1 MLKTKHSMLR
11 RTLSMLLAVVILI
24 GMVPANVFAIE
35 AKSNDYIPG
44 DVNGDG
50 LVNALDVNLVR
61 RHIAG
66 GYEVEINTLAA
77 DVNADGYITA
87 KDVTNLRKYI
97 AGGYGVELLRGLE
110 RFTVKFETGDGTKID
125 DQIILEGTLISTLQK
140 PYWAEHIFVG
150 WCYDAELKQPV
161 ESDDT
166 VTGNMT
172 LYANWLEQVSLD
184 TVDAVNF
191 ASAVDV
197 STDFAITV
205 LSSDPDMTAD
215 DVLAALDADDLTDPN
230 AKDIITVSGTT
241 GAFTVKGNGGFKEG
255 YSYRIALLSDKL
267 TFKDEDASARQYN
280 FTVHRDDVMNLTMQS
295 DIKYLPLSKVSNI
308 VNNGQS
314 VASLDIALYQT
325 DGENVT
331 VTELSKGTFKYTGDT
346 AVKVG
351 DIVCVYEGEIPT
363 NRDENTPKSE
373 LGDMA
378 YLEITAVSGNT
389 YTYENAEAEEV
400 LFTPDVLPMP
410 EAADTDNDA
419 NTVTIEDKY
428 LDYSAD
434 IYSYMNLDS
443 QTSVDVGDFFA
454 FYTGDLGVESDD
466 NAAKLTGYGKIT
478 KVKENG
484 NDTTTITY
492 IVVTWD
498 DVEACMDVYTEEEMS
513 AAELLEGMDTS
524 EMESEIE
531 QQAIDSGFAEE
542 AALYLTSLSL
552 ATDNFNA
559 LSAGVN
565 LEDYKVT
572 LKDGSTVSPEQ
583 LKLMSGGNVEVEIK
597 ESSVKAKVGKNP
609 THLGDIS
616 DTNAD
621 EKGITITL
629 DVIVV
634 FTISSEDSDSYIEI
648 AVTGSFVEEVGVDFG
663 VSAEAVWDWAVIIPY
678 ISDIKVSANVDTM
691 NFTGVSFN
699 ATMITKGEDSENTS
713 ALDIATEIRAL
724 LKDMANGGEQSDDT
738 QAKLVEAYSKLV
750 TSDSDWV
757 RVVEYNIVEIKKS
770 VPFGLPLI
778 NINFS
783 VAFVVDMDAALSV
796 GFDFEYIEGKRH
808 VFTMSIKDRSAYS
821 DTIDLQEKAYQFCF
835 YSMGRIGLKAGIE
848 MNFSISV
855 ISASLGSVG
864 FDAGAGAYTNLYGYF
879 FYELHYTESK
889 GKDVQYSGA
898 LLIQVG
904 IYLEL
909 GLEAKAIGGRYS
921 ARANLIDKEWKLYE
935 TGRRDNVLDFAT
947 DEEDVPEIIMKQF
960 VRQVQLPDSFFN
972 MDYLDLISGE
982 AKQAVYNDWNDP
994 ERKTDFR
1001 NGENYHITITNDKF
1015 TYDPKTNTIAVH
1027 PNEDDIKLIGEMIV
1041 TWRKQPM
1048 SFSSKAI
1055 TRTIS
1060 LYWDNLRDG
1069 YMIVPYSNGGSYVP
1083 MIIKNFEEKV
1093 VKPADPEKLGYIFAG
1108 WYSDASLTTP
1118 YTFPELM
1125 PNTDTSVYAK
1135 WEARTD
1141 IPYTVEHY
1149 KENFRSGE
1157 YELAETENFKGTTD
1171 SIVSPEVK
1179 TYVGY
1184 VSPAKA
1190 EIKVEA
1196 DGSATL
1202 HYYYNLERHNITFDA
1217 GRVDGAEVTTES
1229 DITYNMKYG
1238 ATISAPQM
1246 AMKGYTFVGWTQ
1258 DGSTVT
1264 TVADTVGT
1272 KDLTYT
1278 AMWQKNNDTEYRIEY
1293 YVQQADGRYT
1303 LQHMIK
1309 DTTATG
1315 KVFTEEYLRSLVIDG
1330 AKTADQK
1337 FPIENAIVFE
1347 NMTVKGIVCSEA
1359 AVDGSGKTV
1368 IKLNYGR
1375 MKHTLTFDPN
1385 YDGAE
1390 PIVKDV
1396 FYEAEVIAPQNVT
1409 RAGYTFAGWQVAP
1422 VTIMPAESLT
1432 YKAVWTSNRYTVKF
1446 DKDAANATGS
1456 MAAQSYTYDEAQ
1468 NITANGFTREH
1479 YSFAGWAT
1487 QSGGA
1492 VVYKNTESIKNL
1504 IATDGGVVTLYAV
1517 WTPVEYTIAYNA
1529 NGGTHS
1535 NTTSTYNVESETIT
1549 LSDGT
1554 KVGYTFGGWYDNAS
1568 FNGNAITNIAKGSGG
1583 NVTLYAKWVPKSG
1596 ITYKVEHYKEQLD
1609 GSYQLTDTD
1618 NLTGT
1623 TDSNVTPAIKSYT
1636 GFTDP
1641 TAKTVAVKADGSLVV
1656 VYNYTRNSY
1665 TINFDAQ
1672 GGTVTPPSI
1681 TAKYGAA
1688 ITLPTPTKAG
1698 YGFEGWYNGSKVFHD
1713 ATMGAKNLTL
1723 TAQWA
1728 AGKITYTVNHYQQ
1741 NVDGNGYTV
1750 FNTISGTA
1758 DMDSKIT
1765 PDVNTYEG
1773 FTSPASA
1780 TTITIKADS
1789 KENVVNYYY
1798 TRNQYTV
1805 TWNLGI
1811 GSADGQSYTTGS
1823 VYYGA
1828 EVKAP
1833 VPAKT
1838 GYTFKWNAEPVTTMP
1853 AKNLTYTAIWTA
1865 NTYKVSFNA
1874 NGGTVESGK
1883 VTDRTVAYD
1892 ATYGT
1897 LAVLSKTGYTFDGWY
1912 DDNTKVTAE
1921 TVMQKTG
1928 DHTLTAKF
1936 TPVTYTLT
1944 FNNVVASE
1952 QSNPETYTVE
1962 DAFALTA
1969 PASRI
1974 GFTFEGWFDNADLE
1988 GKAITKIE
1996 KGTTGNKTY
2005 YAKWMENTCKVTFHA
2020 YNGSTVEETRNILYT
2035 GVLGENTFERI
2046 GYTFLG
2052 WSDGINDTTY
2062 GTDTKLS
2069 QIVTADTDAL
2079 HIYAVWEKQKYS
2091 ITYVGV
2097 EADEHDNATE
2107 YTVEDMVSLGD
2118 PNARTG
2124 YTFKGWFDNA
2134 DFEGTAVDTIT
2145 VGSTDHK
2152 IFYALW
2158 EENTY
2163 TVVLNTNDG
2172 TGNSITTEP
2181 ILYTG
2186 NLPTNTFER
2195 AGYTFKGWTDGVNTY
2210 SDLAAIAD
2218 IVGTAND
2225 YNQVT
2230 LNAVWEVNKYTITY
2244 NLGSHAATE
2253 THNNPTEYSAELGA
2267 DVVLEDLTPK
2277 SGFGFGGWYKNPE
2290 FTGEKVTTIACT
2302 DTTDYVLYA
2311 KWEHAGSYSIKE
2323 TSVSGYKVT
2332 YTITRT
2338 IPDGAVPTDAT
2349 QNVYVRTQNGTA
2361 YGTTADS
2368 SGQDKYHFIHS
2379 YAVLAFGPNDADTK
2393 TFTVTEKD
2401 DYLANYVTASYRIGN
2416 KARTYMVEI
2425 YKIENTTGGLAGT
2438 IGTGRVTRTM
2448 PVSSYELTT
2457 NMYRTVEK
2465 TLASGTVTVDDD
2477 GYGSNTSY
2485 TQNPASIFNEAAS
2498 SAEEAYR
2505 DIVSTKY
2512 GYRITFDIRE
2522 IDKGYQLIKL
2532 STVTSSGTSRRGE
2545 YKLEAKGS
2553 QVASDFG
2560 RIITLPN
2567 GGSANQGDVVFN
2579 TVYESYTVYNDGGTK
2594 YAGIVAGNKIKIQF
2608 NADGD
2613 DDDDWQYRTLKLH
2626 VKVLDDSKPVAQYA
2640 APMATTAYKKGDYAY
2655 ISVIYNEPI
2664 NSISGTP
2671 TLTLSSKL
2679 SEYFES
2685 PTYVNNGTG
2694 TNTLVFKVKAKKDI
2708 SADEIQNVI
2717 NLYLAF
2723 PVSGV
2728 GGNFSTNIG
2737 TVSATVKDIL
2747 GN

>member
-1 MLKTKHSMLR
+1 MLKTKQNIFR
-11 RTLSMLLAVVILI
+11 QTLSVLLAVVILI
-24 GMVPANVFAIE
+24 GMVPANVFAVE

-66 GYEVEINTLAA
+66 GYDVEINTLAA
-77 DVNADGYITA
+77 DVNADGYVTA

-110 RFTVKFETGDGTKID
+110 RFTVKFETGGGTKIE
-125 DQIILEGTLISTLQK
+125 DQIILEGTLISSLQK

-150 WCYDAELKQPV
+150 WCYDAALKQPV
-161 ESDDT
+161 ESTDK

-172 LYANWLEQVSLD
+172 LYANWLEQVPLD

-205 LSSDPDMTAD
+205 LSSDPNMTAD

-280 FTVHRDDVMNLTMQS
+280 FTVHRDEVMNLTTQA
-295 DIKYLPLSKVSNI
+295 DIKYLPISKVSDI

-314 VASLDIALYQT
+314 VSTLDISLYQT

-331 VTELSKGTFKYTGDT
+331 VTELSKGTFKYTGDAT
-346 AVKVG
+346 VKVG

-389 YTYENAEAEEV
+389 YTYESAEAEDV

-419 NTVTIEDKY
+419 NTVTVEDKY

-443 QTSVDVGDFFA
+443 QTTVDVGDFFA
-454 FYTGDLGVESDD
+454 FYTGDLGVESGEG
-466 NAAKLTGYGKIT
+466 AAKLTGYGKIT
-478 KVKENG
+478 KVKANG

-498 DVEACMDVYTEEEMS
+498 DVESCMDVYTEEQMS

-572 LKDGSTVSPEQ
+572 LKDGSTVTPEQ
-583 LKLMSGGNVEVEIK
+583 LKLMSGGSVVVEIK
-597 ESSVKAKVGKNP
+597 ECSVKARVGKNP
-609 THLGDIS
+609 THLGDIAG
-616 DTNAD
+616 TNAD

-629 DVIVV
+629 DVVVV
-634 FTISSEDSDSYIEI
+634 FTISSEDFDSFIEI

-663 VSAEAVWDWAVIIPY
+663 VSAEAIWDVAVIIPY
-678 ISDIKVSANVDTM
+678 IADIKVSANVDTM

-699 ATMITKGEDSENTS
+699 ATMVTKGEDSDNTG
-713 ALDIATEIRAL
+713 ALDIATEIKAL
-724 LKDMANGGEQSDDT
+724 LKEMADGGEQSDDT

-750 TSDSDWV
+750 TSDTDWV
-757 RVVEYNIVEIKKS
+757 RVVKYNIVEIKKS
-770 VPFGLPLI
+770 VPFGIPLI

-864 FDAGAGAYTNLYGYF
+864 FEAGAGAYTNLYGYF

-889 GKDVQYSGA
+889 GKDVSYSGA
-898 LLIQVG
+898 LMIQVG

-935 TGRRDNVLDFAT
+935 TGRRDNVLDFVT
-947 DEEDVPEIIMKQF
+947 DEEDVPEIVMKQF

-994 ERKTDFR
+994 ERKGDFR
-1001 NGENYHITITNDKF
+1001 NGANYQITITNDKF

-1027 PNEDDIKLIGEMIV
+1027 PDEDDIKLTGEMIV

-1069 YMIVPYSNGGSYVP
+1069 YMIVPYTGGGSYVP

-1093 VKPADPEKLGYIFAG
+1093 TKPADPEKLGYTFAG
-1108 WYSDASLTTP
+1108 WYSDATLTTP

-1135 WEARTD
+1135 WDARTD

-1171 SIVSPEVK
+1171 STVSPEVK

-1196 DGSATL
+1196 DGSSTL
-1202 HYYYNLERHNITFDA
+1202 RYYYNLERHNITFDA
-1217 GRVDGAEVTTES
+1217 GQVDGVDVITES

-1258 DGSTVT
+1258 DGSTVA

-1272 KDLTYT
+1272 EDLTYT
-1278 AMWQKNNDTEYRIEY
+1278 AMWIKNEDTEYRIEY

-1309 DTTATG
+1309 DKTATG
-1315 KVFTEEYLRSLVIDG
+1315 KVFTEEYLRSLVIEG

-1337 FPIENAIVFE
+1337 FLIENAIVFE
-1347 NMTVKGIVCSEA
+1347 NMTVKGIVCEEA

-1396 FYEAEVIAPQNVT
+1396 FFEAEVIAPQNVT
-1409 RAGYTFAGWQVAP
+1409 RTGYTFAGWQVAP

-1432 YKAVWTSNRYTVKF
+1432 YKAVWTANKYTVKF

-1456 MAAQSYTYDEAQ
+1456 MAVQSYTYDEAQ
-1468 NITANGFTREH
+1468 NITGVGFTREH

-1517 WTPVEYTIAYNA
+1517 WTPVEYTVSFDA

-1535 NTTSTYNVESETIT
+1535 NTVSTYNTESETIT
-1549 LSDGT
+1549 LSDGA

-1568 FNGNAITNIAKGSGG
+1568 FTGNAITKIAKGSGG
-1583 NVTLYAKWVPKSG
+1583 NLNLYAKWIPKSG

-1609 GSYQLTDTD
+1609 GSFALADTD

-1623 TDSNVTPAIKSYT
+1623 TDANVTPATKSYT
-1636 GFTDP
+1636 GFTAP
-1641 TAKTVAVKADGSLVV
+1641 AAKTVAVKADGSLVV

-1665 TINFDAQ
+1665 TITFDAR
-1672 GGTVTPPSI
+1672 GGSVTPSSI

-1688 ITLPTPTKAG
+1688 ITLPTPTRAG
-1698 YGFEGWYNGSKVFHD
+1698 YGFEGWYNGSEVFND

-1723 TAQWA
+1723 QAKWE

-1773 FTSPASA
+1773 FTSPTSA

-1789 KENVVNYYY
+1789 KKNVVNYYY

-1838 GYTFKWNAEPVTTMP
+1838 GYTFKWNATPVTTMP
-1853 AKNLTYTAIWTA
+1853 AKNLTYTANWTA
-1865 NTYKVSFNA
+1865 NTYKVSFNV

-1883 VTDRTVAYD
+1883 VADRTVAYD

-1912 DDNTKVTAE
+1912 DGNTKVTAD
-1921 TVMQKTG
+1921 TVMQKMG

-1936 TPVTYTLT
+1936 TPITYTLT
-1944 FNNVVASE
+1944 FNNVVAGE

-1969 PASRI
+1969 PTSRI
-1974 GFTFEGWFDNADLE
+1974 GFTFEGWFDNAE
-1988 GKAITKIE
+1988 CKGEPVAKIE

-2005 YAKWMENTCKVTFHA
+2005 YAKWTENTYKVTFHA

-2035 GVLGENTFERI
+2035 GVLGDNTFQRI

-2052 WSDGINDTTY
+2052 WSDGISDTTY
-2062 GTDTKLS
+2062 GTDSKLS

-2091 ITYVGV
+2091 ITYVNV
-2097 EADEHDNATE
+2097 ESGEHDNATE

-2118 PNARTG
+2118 PNARAG

-2134 DFEGTAVDTIT
+2134 DYEGTAVDTIT

-2152 IFYALW
+2152 IFYACW

-2163 TVVLNTNDG
+2163 TVVLNANDG
-2172 TGNSITTEP
+2172 TGNFITTEP

-2186 NLPTNTFER
+2186 NLPENTFTR

-2210 SDLAAIAD
+2210 SDFAAIRD
-2218 IVGTAND
+2218 IIGTANGD
-2225 YNQVT
+2225 NQVT
-2230 LNAVWEVNKYTITY
+2230 LSAVWEVNKYSITY
-2244 NLGSHAATE
+2244 NLGMHAATDA
-2253 THNNPTEYSAELGA
+2253 HGNPAEYSADLGA
-2267 DVVLEDLTPK
+2267 DVVLKDLTPK
-2277 SGFGFGGWYKNPE
+2277 SGFQFGGWYKNPD

-2323 TSVSGYKVT
+2323 TGKSGYKIT

-2338 IPDGAVPTDAT
+2338 IPDGAFATTAT

-2361 YGTTADS
+2361 YGTTVEAT
-2368 SGQDKYHFIHS
+2368 GQDKYHFIHN
-2379 YAVLAFGPNDADTK
+2379 YAVLSFGPNDADTK
-2393 TFTVTEKD
+2393 TFVVTEKD
-2401 DYLANYVTASYRIGN
+2401 ISLANDPPASWQIGG
-2416 KARTYMVEI
+2416 KARTYSVEI
-2425 YKIENTTGGLAGT
+2425 YKIENTAGGLTGT
-2438 IGTGRVTRTM
+2438 IGTKSVTRTM
-2448 PVSSYELTT
+2448 PVATKYQLSKDL
-2457 NMYRTVEK
+2457 
-2465 TLASGTVTVDDD
+2465 
-2477 GYGSNTSY
+2477 Y
-2485 TQNPASIFNEAAS
+2485 TQTNTYYALPNNEMKDS
-2498 SAEEAYR
+2498 FY
-2505 DIVSTKY
+2505 
-2512 GYRITFDIRE
+2512 
-2522 IDKGYQLIKL
+2522 LN
-2532 STVTSSGTSRRGE
+2532 
-2545 YKLEAKGS
+2545 S
-2553 QVASDFG
+2553 QVQGWTVSVGGCFTGDFNNYCNSVG
-2560 RIITLPN
+2560 GMGYTFQYSFKVSNFDQHLIIPYFLVAEIYNPGDPITYNIGKN
-2567 GGSANQGDVVFN
+2567 GTCTTIARS
-2579 TVYESYTVYNDGGTK
+2579 
-2594 YAGIVAGNKIKIQF
+2594 VAGNVLTRLDFYGYSTANIS
-2608 NADGD
+2608 D
-2613 DDDDWQYRTLKLH
+2613 LKTIVTRVDTAKPA
-2626 VKVLDDSKPVAQYA
+2626 VKSA
-2640 APMATTAYKKGDYAY
+2640 APLATTAYKKGDTAY
-2655 ISVIYNEPI
+2655 ITVIYSEPI

-2671 TLTLSSKL
+2671 KLTLSSNL
-2679 SEYFES
+2679 SPYFEN
-2685 PTYVNNGTG
+2685 PTYVSHGTG
-2694 TNTLVFKVKAKKDI
+2694 TNALVFKVTAKKDI
-2708 SADEIQNVI
+2708 TADEIQNKV

-2728 GGNFSTNIG
+2728 GGNFSSNIG

>member
-1 MLKTKHSMLR
+1 
-11 RTLSMLLAVVILI
+11 MLLAVVILI
-24 GMVPANVFAIE
+24 GMVPANVLAIE

-66 GYEVEINTLAA
+66 GYDVEINTLAA
-77 DVNADGYITA
+77 DVNADGYVTA

-110 RFTVKFETGDGTKID
+110 RFTVKFETGDGTKIE

-150 WCYDAELKQPV
+150 WCYDAALKQPV
-161 ESDDT
+161 ASTDK

-172 LYANWLEQVSLD
+172 LYANWLEQVPLD

-205 LSSDPDMTAD
+205 LSADPNMTAD

-280 FTVHRDDVMNLTMQS
+280 FTVHRDEVMNLTTQS

-314 VASLDIALYQT
+314 VDSLDISLYQT

-331 VTELSKGTFKYTGDT
+331 LTELSTGTFNYTGDT
-346 AVKVG
+346 TVKVG

-389 YTYENAEAEEV
+389 YTYESAEAEEV

-419 NTVTIEDKY
+419 NTVTVEDKY

-443 QTSVDVGDFFA
+443 QTTVDVGDFFA
-454 FYTGDLGVESDD
+454 FYTGDLGVESGDD
-466 NAAKLTGYGKIT
+466 AAKLTGYGKIT
-478 KVKENG
+478 KVKANG

-498 DVEACMDVYTEEEMS
+498 DVESCMDVYTEEEMS

-572 LKDGSTVSPEQ
+572 LKDGSTVTPEQ
-583 LKLMSGGNVEVEIK
+583 LKLMSGGSVEVEIK

-609 THLGDIS
+609 THLGDIAG
-616 DTNAD
+616 TNAD

-629 DVIVV
+629 DVVVV
-634 FTISSEDSDSYIEI
+634 FTISSEDSDSFIEI

-663 VSAEAVWDWAVIIPY
+663 VSAEAIWDVAIIIPY

-699 ATMITKGEDSENTS
+699 ATMVTKGEDSDNTS
-713 ALDIATEIRAL
+713 ALDIATEIKAL
-724 LKDMANGGEQSDDT
+724 LKEMADGGEQSDDT

-750 TSDSDWV
+750 TSDTDWV

-770 VPFGLPLI
+770 VPFGIPLI

-864 FDAGAGAYTNLYGYF
+864 FEAGAGAYTNLYGYF

-889 GKDVQYSGA
+889 GKDVSYSGA
-898 LLIQVG
+898 LMIQVG

-921 ARANLIDKEWKLYE
+921 ARANLIDKEWKLYD

-947 DEEDVPEIIMKQF
+947 EQDDVPEIIMKQF

-994 ERKTDFR
+994 ERKADFR
-1001 NGENYHITITNDKF
+1001 NGENYQITITNDKF
-1015 TYDPKTNTIAVH
+1015 TYDPMTNTIAVH
-1027 PNEDDIKLIGEMIV
+1027 PDEDDIKLTGEMIV

-1093 VKPADPEKLGYIFAG
+1093 TKPADPEKLGYTFAG

-1202 HYYYNLERHNITFDA
+1202 RYYYNLERHNITFDA
-1217 GRVDGAEVTTES
+1217 GQVDGADVTTES

-1258 DGSTVT
+1258 DGSTVA

-1272 KDLTYT
+1272 EDLTYT

-1293 YVQQADGRYT
+1293 YVQQSDGRYT

-1309 DTTATG
+1309 DKTATG
-1315 KVFTEEYLRSLVIDG
+1315 KVFTEQYLRSLVIDG

-1337 FPIENAIVFE
+1337 FLIEDAIVFE
-1347 NMTVKGIVCSEA
+1347 NMTVKGIVCEEA

-1368 IKLNYGR
+1368 IKINYGR

-1409 RAGYTFAGWQVAP
+1409 RTGYTFAGWQVAP

-1432 YKAVWTSNRYTVKF
+1432 YKAVWTANQYTVKF

-1468 NITANGFTREH
+1468 NITANGFAREH

-1492 VVYKNTESIKNL
+1492 VVYQNTESIKNL

-1517 WTPVEYTIAYNA
+1517 WTPVEYTITYNA

-1535 NTTSTYNVESETIT
+1535 NTVSTYNTESEAIT
-1549 LSDGT
+1549 LSDAS
-1554 KVGYTFGGWYDNAS
+1554 KVGYSFGGWYDNAS
-1568 FNGNAITNIAKGSGG
+1568 FTGSAITKIANGSGG
-1583 NVTLYAKWVPKSG
+1583 NVTLYAKWIPKSG
-1596 ITYKVEHYKEQLD
+1596 ITYKVEHYKQQLD
-1609 GSYQLTDTD
+1609 GSFTLADTD

-1623 TDSNVTPAIKSYT
+1623 TDANVTPATKTYT
-1636 GFTDP
+1636 GFAAP
-1641 TAKTVAVKADGSLVV
+1641 TAQTVAIKADGSLVV
-1656 VYNYTRNSY
+1656 VYQYTRNSY
-1665 TINFDAQ
+1665 TITFDAK
-1672 GGTVTPPSI
+1672 GGSVTPGSI
-1681 TAKYGAA
+1681 TAKYGEA
-1688 ITLPTPTKAG
+1688 ITLPTPTRAG
-1698 YGFEGWYNGSKVFHD
+1698 YGFEGWYNGSKVFND
-1713 ATMGAKNLTL
+1713 ATMGAENLTL
-1723 TAQWA
+1723 TAQWE

-1811 GSADGQSYTTGS
+1811 GSADGQTYTTGS

-1833 VPAKT
+1833 VPVKT

-1853 AKNLTYTAIWTA
+1853 AGNLTYTANWTA
-1865 NTYKVSFNA
+1865 NTYKVSFNT

-1883 VTDRTVAYD
+1883 VSDREVAYD

-1897 LAVLSKTGYTFDGWY
+1897 LAVLSKAGYTFDGWF
-1912 DDNTKVTAE
+1912 DGDTKVTAE

-1928 DHTLTAKF
+1928 DHTLIAKF
-1936 TPVTYTLT
+1936 TPITYTLT
-1944 FNNVVASE
+1944 FNNVVAGE

-1974 GFTFEGWFDNADLE
+1974 GFTFEGWFDNAE
-1988 GKAITKIE
+1988 CKGEPVAKIE

-2005 YAKWMENTCKVTFHA
+2005 YAKWTENTYKVTFHA
-2020 YNGSTVEETRNILYT
+2020 YNGSTVEEDRNILYT

-2052 WSDGINDTTY
+2052 WSDGISDTTY
-2062 GTDTKLS
+2062 GTDTALS
-2069 QIVTADTDAL
+2069 QIVTADTEAL
-2079 HIYAVWEKQKYS
+2079 HIYAVWEKQKYG

-2107 YTVEDMVSLGD
+2107 YTVEDMVSLGE

-2134 DFEGTAVDTIT
+2134 SFEGTAVDTIT
-2145 VGSTDHK
+2145 VGSTGAK

-2163 TVVLNTNDG
+2163 TVVLNANDG
-2172 TGNSITTEP
+2172 LGTSTTTAP

-2186 NLPTNTFER
+2186 NLPANTFER

-2218 IVGTAND
+2218 IIGTAND

-2230 LNAVWEVNKYTITY
+2230 LDAVWEINKYSITY
-2244 NLGSHAATE
+2244 SDWDIGSNA
-2253 THNNPTEYSAELGA
+2253 NPNTITEYSAELEG
-2267 DVVLEDLTPK
+2267 DVVLIDPAIKEAGYQFL
-2277 SGFGFGGWYKNPE
+2277 GWYDGD
-2290 FTGEKVTTIACT
+2290 TKVTTIPKTAGK
-2302 DTTDYVLYA
+2302 DYNLVA
-2311 KWEHAGSYSIKE
+2311 KWAHGGKFTIAY
-2323 TSVSGYKVT
+2323 TSVSSVSGGYEAKFTV
-2332 YTITRT
+2332 TRT
-2338 IPDGAVPTDAT
+2338 IPNADKVVPTPHP
-2349 QNVYVRTQNGTA
+2349 QVVYVRTVNGTA
-2361 YGTTADS
+2361 YGTTPETFGT
-2368 SGQDKYHFIHS
+2368 SGQDKYHFAHVNPTKEGSGIVTFTS
-2379 YAVLAFGPNDADTK
+2379 ADGDGSTK
-2393 TFTVTEKD
+2393 TVTVKESDKD
-2401 DYLANYVTASYRIGN
+2401 NNNYIAASFQSTSTKRYYN
-2416 KARTYMVEI
+2416 VEI
-2425 YKIENTTGGLAGT
+2425 YKVADSTGVCAGVVNST
-2438 IGTGRVTRTM
+2438 NYSAKKNLSADYYSVADFYNAEYSDYFTRTD
-2448 PVSSYELTT
+2448 VDGEVSFYENGISNSSYTT
-2457 NMYRTVEK
+2457 NAFSPNSVYTNKASKHEWLYHSTAADGYNVKVEYTIKLNSAKSGREPYTMKLVDTNALSYNTYANSGNKTPTVDVWTTYDLSATVPKDKPVYAKWSYNNFRTLYATKNIRGVVSPSD
-2465 TLASGTVTVDDD
+2465 TLAPT
-2477 GYGSNTSY
+2477 
-2485 TQNPASIFNEAAS
+2485 E
-2498 SAEEAYR
+2498 
-2505 DIVSTKY
+2505 
-2512 GYRITFDIRE
+2512 
-2522 IDKGYQLIKL
+2522 
-2532 STVTSSGTSRRGE
+2532 
-2545 YKLEAKGS
+2545 
-2553 QVASDFG
+2553 
-2560 RIITLPN
+2560 
-2567 GGSANQGDVVFN
+2567 QG
-2579 TVYESYTVYNDGGTK
+2579 
-2594 YAGIVAGNKIKIQF
+2594 
-2608 NADGD
+2608 
-2613 DDDDWQYRTLKLH
+2613 L
-2626 VKVLDDSKPVAQYA
+2626 
-2640 APMATTAYKKGDYAY
+2640 APMALTEYKAGDK
-2655 ISVIYNEPI
+2655 ITFTVIYNEVV
-2664 NSISGTP
+2664 NSVSG
-2671 TLTLSSKL
+2671 LSFNLPSVL
-2679 SEYFES
+2679 SGKVS
-2685 PTYVNNGTG
+2685 NVSYVGGAGTNALVFTG
-2694 TNTLVFKVKAKKDI
+2694 TVTSDFRFDTSNNSTINNEAIVNYT
-2708 SADEIQNVI
+2708 SA
-2717 NLYLAF
+2717 
-2723 PVSGV
+2723 VSG
-2728 GGNFSTNIG
+2728 
-2737 TVSATVKDIL
+2737 TVKDIL